1 MAVIHGRVMQV
12 TWKGEKIRCQT
23 DATLEI
29 DKDVQTGAPCK
40 DDGGWATKFVGQKTW
55 NITCTVKNFLD
66 SVSLNQLDLA
76 EEMLSSTGD
85 DPAVVTFTSTEGDE
99 AHSGTEDATFS
110 GDAILA
116 NFTWNAPGDA
126 ESTSDLTFE
135 GTGPLTLTRTPVST

>member
-1 MAVIHGRVMQV
+1 MAVIHGRIMQV
-12 TWKGEKIRCQT
+12 TWGGAVIKCQT

-55 NITCTVKNFLD
+55 NITATVKNFLD
-66 SVSLNQLDLA
+66 SVPLNQLDLA

-85 DPAVVTFTSTEGDE
+85 DPQTVTFTSTESE
-99 AHSGTEDATFS
+99 HSGTEDATFS

-116 NFTWNAPGDA
+116 NFTWNAPGDG

-135 GTGPLTLTRTPVST
+135 GTGPLTLTRTPITT